1 MVSAEMDCLELTT
14 IKKSCYTTN
23 MTTIPIN
30 DPHQASLAGE
40 WCANNMANEQ
50 WDLNVTGLFTP
61 KVSYDFLFRN
71 PKQATEFVLRWL

>member
-1 MVSAEMDCLELTT
+1 
-14 IKKSCYTTN
+14 

-30 DPHQASLAGE
+30 DPHQAGLAGE
-40 WCANNMANEQ
+40 WCANNIANEQ
-50 WDLNVTGLFTP
+50 WDLNVTGLFTS